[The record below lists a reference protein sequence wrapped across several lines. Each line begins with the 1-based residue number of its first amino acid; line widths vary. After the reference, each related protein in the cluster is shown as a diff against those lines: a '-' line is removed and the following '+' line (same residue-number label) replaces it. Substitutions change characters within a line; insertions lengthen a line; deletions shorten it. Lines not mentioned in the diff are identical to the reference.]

1 MRKWKWGYN
10 RISCDIPEDIEAIQ
24 YLGTTGFGVSH
35 FHTNLVLGWRNKN
48 GKSTPAISSEP
59 IPSPRNLMR
68 VQSEEP
74 ALISDIHWR
83 FEISQNMVQDKGT
96 LSEERLVRLVIQPRK
111 IC

>member
-1 MRKWKWGYN
+1 
-10 RISCDIPEDIEAIQ
+10 
-24 YLGTTGFGVSH
+24 LGTTGFGVSH

-48 GKSTPAISSEP
+48 GKSTPAISSEL

-83 FEISQNMVQDKGT
+83 FEISQNMDQAWCRTKEPKEPSVKNDW
-96 LSEERLVRLVIQPRK
+96 
-111 IC
+111 